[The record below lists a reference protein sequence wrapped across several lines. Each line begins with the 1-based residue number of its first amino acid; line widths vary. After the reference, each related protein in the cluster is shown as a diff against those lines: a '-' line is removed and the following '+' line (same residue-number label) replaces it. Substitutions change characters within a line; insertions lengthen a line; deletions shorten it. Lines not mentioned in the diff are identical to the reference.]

1 MTIHL
6 VMRREVLLQDDMLY
20 GLVTTMPAIGKP
32 LVGGCNCTLPDGITG
47 GKGCGE
53 HNTLLG
59 LRPVNALLSLEPNP
73 QQVVYIHCESG
84 VR

>member
-32 LVGGCNCTLPDGITG
+32 LVGGCN
-47 GKGCGE
+47 
-53 HNTLLG
+53 
-59 LRPVNALLSLEPNP
+59 
-73 QQVVYIHCESG
+73 
-84 VR
+84 